1 MIQIGIIG
9 GSGYTGGELIRL
21 LIHHPAVEINFV
33 YSRTKAGEP
42 LYKAHEDLLGTT
54 GLCFTDRVDP
64 TIDVVFLCLG
74 HGHSKDFLEKNPFSE
89 ATKIID
95 LSTDF
100 RAQANAMFLG
110 KTFVYGLPE
119 KNKSAIENA
128 DYIAN
133 PGCFATALQLALLP
147 LAKAQK
153 LSHPV
158 HINGTTG
165 STGAGVLPGETT
177 HNSWRNNNLS
187 WYKAFNHQH
196 LGEVREQL
204 FEKVIAVGKNT
215 SVVSDS
221 AVATRTELPPF
232 YFIPNRGAF
241 SRGIFATL
249 YTEYEGAIEEAKA
262 LYKTYYEGAP
272 YTHLSEFPIDLKQV
286 TNTNQCHIHL
296 HKHENQ
302 LLITVAIDN
311 LLKGASGQAVQN
323 MNLIFG
329 WEETLG
335 LQLKANRF

>member
-21 LIHHPAVEINFV
+21 LINHPAAEINFV

-42 LYKAHEDLLGTT
+42 LYRAHEDLLGSTN
-54 GLCFTDRVDP
+54 LCFTDSVDP
-64 TIDVVFLCLG
+64 TIDLVFLCLG
-74 HGHSKDFLEKNPFSE
+74 HGHSKDFLEKNPFSD

-100 RAQANAMFLG
+100 RAQANASLLG

-128 DYIAN
+128 QFIAN

-165 STGAGVLPGETT
+165 STGAGIIPGETT

-204 FEKVIAVGKNT
+204 SFAGT
-215 SVVSDS
+215 DGT
-221 AVATRTELPPF
+221 AATRTELPPF

-249 YTEYEGAIEEAKA
+249 YTEYQDTIEAAKA
-262 LYKTYYEGAP
+262 LYNSYYEGAP

>member
-21 LIHHPAVEINFV
+21 LINHPAAEINFV

-42 LYKAHEDLLGTT
+42 IYRAHEDLLGTT
-54 GLCFTDRVDP
+54 DLCFTDSVDP
-64 TIDVVFLCLG
+64 TIDLVFLCLG
-74 HGHSKDFLEKNPFSE
+74 HGHSKDFLEKNPFSD

-100 RAQANAMFLG
+100 RAQANASLLG

-128 DYIAN
+128 QFIAN

-165 STGAGVLPGETT
+165 STGAGIIPGETT

-204 FEKVIAVGKNT
+204 SFAGT
-215 SVVSDS
+215 DGT
-221 AVATRTELPPF
+221 AATRTELPPF

-249 YTEYEGAIEEAKA
+249 YTEYQDTIEAAKA
-262 LYKTYYEGAP
+262 LYNAYYEGAP

>member
-21 LIHHPAVEINFV
+21 LINHPAAEINFV

-42 LYKAHEDLLGTT
+42 LYRAHEDLLGTT
-54 GLCFTDRVDP
+54 DLCFTDSVDP
-64 TIDVVFLCLG
+64 TIDLVFLCLG
-74 HGHSKDFLEKNPFSE
+74 HGHSKDFLEKNPFSD

-100 RAQANAMFLG
+100 RAQANASLLG

-128 DYIAN
+128 QFIAN

-165 STGAGVLPGETT
+165 STGAGIIPGETT

-204 FEKVIAVGKNT
+204 SFAGT
-215 SVVSDS
+215 DGT
-221 AVATRTELPPF
+221 AATRTELPPF

-249 YTEYEGAIEEAKA
+249 YTEYQDTIEAAKA
-262 LYKTYYEGAP
+262 LFNAYYEGAP

>member
-21 LIHHPAVEINFV
+21 LINHPAAEINFV
-33 YSRTKAGEP
+33 YSRTKTGEP
-42 LYKAHEDLLGTT
+42 LYRAHEDLLGTT
-54 GLCFTDRVDP
+54 DLCFTDSVDP
-64 TIDVVFLCLG
+64 NIDLVFLCLG
-74 HGHSKDFLEKNPFSE
+74 HGHSKDFLEKNPFSD

-100 RAQANAMFLG
+100 RAQANASLLG

-128 DYIAN
+128 QFIAN

-165 STGAGVLPGETT
+165 STGAGIIPGETT

-204 FEKVIAVGKNT
+204 SFAGT
-215 SVVSDS
+215 DGT
-221 AVATRTELPPF
+221 AATRTELPPF

-249 YTEYEGAIEEAKA
+249 YTEYQDTIEAAKA
-262 LYKTYYEGAP
+262 LYNAYYEGAP

>member
-21 LIHHPAVEINFV
+21 LINHPAAEINFV

-42 LYKAHEDLLGTT
+42 LYRAHEDLLGTT
-54 GLCFTDRVDP
+54 DLCFTDSVDP
-64 TIDVVFLCLG
+64 NIDLVFLCLG
-74 HGHSKDFLEKNPFSE
+74 HGHSKDFLEKNPFSD

-100 RAQANAMFLG
+100 RAQANASLLG

-128 DYIAN
+128 QFIAN

-165 STGAGVLPGETT
+165 STGAGIIPGETT

-196 LGEVREQL
+196 LCEVREQL
-204 FEKVIAVGKNT
+204 SFAGT
-215 SVVSDS
+215 DGT
-221 AVATRTELPPF
+221 AATRTELPPF

-249 YTEYEGAIEEAKA
+249 YTEYQDTIEAAKA
-262 LYKTYYEGAP
+262 LYNAYYEGAP

>member
-21 LIHHPAVEINFV
+21 LINHPAAEINFV
-33 YSRTKAGEP
+33 YSRTTAGEP
-42 LYKAHEDLLGTT
+42 IYRAHEDLLGTT
-54 GLCFTDRVDP
+54 DLCFTDSVDP
-64 TIDVVFLCLG
+64 TIDLVFLCLG
-74 HGHSKDFLEKNPFSE
+74 HGHSKDFLEKNPFSD

-100 RAQANAMFLG
+100 RAQANASLLG

-128 DYIAN
+128 QFIAN

-165 STGAGVLPGETT
+165 STGAGIIPGETT

-204 FEKVIAVGKNT
+204 SFAGT
-215 SVVSDS
+215 DGT
-221 AVATRTELPPF
+221 AATRTELPPF

-249 YTEYEGAIEEAKA
+249 YTEYQDTIEAAKA
-262 LYKTYYEGAP
+262 LFNAYYEGAP

>member
-21 LIHHPAVEINFV
+21 LINHPAAEINFV

-42 LYKAHEDLLGTT
+42 LYRAHEDLLGTT
-54 GLCFTDRVDP
+54 DLYFTDSVDP
-64 TIDVVFLCLG
+64 TIDLVFLCLG
-74 HGHSKDFLEKNPFSE
+74 HGHSKDFLEKNPFSD

-100 RAQANAMFLG
+100 RAQANASLLG

-128 DYIAN
+128 QFIAN

-165 STGAGVLPGETT
+165 STGAGIIPGETT

-204 FEKVIAVGKNT
+204 SFAGT
-215 SVVSDS
+215 DGT
-221 AVATRTELPPF
+221 AATRTELPPF

-249 YTEYEGAIEEAKA
+249 YTEYQDTIEAAKA
-262 LYKTYYEGAP
+262 LYNAYYEGAP

>member
-21 LIHHPAVEINFV
+21 LINHPAAEINFV

-42 LYKAHEDLLGTT
+42 LYRAHEDLLGTT
-54 GLCFTDRVDP
+54 DLCFTDSVDP
-64 TIDVVFLCLG
+64 TIDLVFLCLG
-74 HGHSKDFLEKNPFSE
+74 HGHSKDFLEKNPFSD

-100 RAQANAMFLG
+100 RAQANASLLG

-128 DYIAN
+128 QFIAN

-165 STGAGVLPGETT
+165 STGAGIIPGETT

-204 FEKVIAVGKNT
+204 
-215 SVVSDS
+215 SS
-221 AVATRTELPPF
+221 AGTDGTETTRTELPPF

-249 YTEYEGAIEEAKA
+249 YTEYQDTIEAAKA
-262 LYKTYYEGAP
+262 LYNAYYEGAP